1 MLYQHDDQCAHPS
14 FDPDLRLPSGSMHNS
29 KPYPCPEE
37 RYSMSQANID
47 KLQHVQNIL
56 ARIVVE
62 ASEHHGL
69 LAHWTL
75 VAIYTSYL
83 FSVYAPKI
91 LDRRQLGTPAGKIV
105 VHKPA
110 SYCLHISQR
119 APPKHIPAPGQNP
132 SKIFPTACQTP
143 LNSWNFDFFF
153 SFAGGGA
160 PAPRKTTVGDLCHAL
175 SSILGGIWAL

>member
-1 MLYQHDDQCAHPS
+1 MTKQKPQYGV
-14 FDPDLRLPSGSMHNS
+14 LRNYSVTKWYILDGISNS
-29 KPYPCPEE
+29 APVVSTSTGTLVHRLQTSVHIISKHTQS
-37 RYSMSQANID
+37 RY
-47 KLQHVQNIL
+47 
-56 ARIVVE
+56 E
-62 ASEHHGL
+62 YGL

-91 LDRRQLGTPAGKIV
+91 LDRRQLGTPAGKIG

-132 SKIFPTACQTP
+132 SKIFPRACQTP
-143 LNSWNFDFFF
+143 LNSWNFDFFEF
-153 SFAGGGA
+153 RGGGGSC
-160 PAPRKTTVGDLCHAL
+160 PRKTMVGDLCHAL
-175 SSILGGIWAL
+175 SSILGGLWAL